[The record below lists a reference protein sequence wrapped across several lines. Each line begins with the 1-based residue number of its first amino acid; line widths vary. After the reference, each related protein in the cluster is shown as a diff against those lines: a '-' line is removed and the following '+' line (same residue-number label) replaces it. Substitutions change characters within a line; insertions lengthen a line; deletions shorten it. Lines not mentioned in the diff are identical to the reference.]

1 MDMYVDS
8 FGDLLGSDPLEN
20 EIEEGECRRRGAH
33 QAFIANASTVLG
45 WESQRIID
53 EYQAAYN
60 DPIVLDS
67 GESIPVSDE
76 HMERI
81 LHWFRETE
89 NDISLLSEE
98 DYIMVE
104 RLVQSHHQDHGRL
117 TQERFQAWIEETDF
131 KGRDQFDHLMLR
143 VE

>member
-8 FGDLLGSDPLEN
+8 FGDLLGSDPLSN
-20 EIEEGECRRRGAH
+20 ETEEVECKRRGAH

-53 EYQAAYN
+53 EYQSAYN
-60 DPIVLDS
+60 NPIILES
-67 GESIPVSDE
+67 GEAVAISDE

-81 LHWFRETE
+81 LHWFRQAE
-89 NDISLLSEE
+89 NDVSLFTEE
-98 DYIMVE
+98 DFIMVE
-104 RLVQSHHQDHGRL
+104 RMVQSHHQDEAAL

-131 KGRDQFDHLMLR
+131 KARDQFDHLMLR
-143 VE
+143 FE